1 VHTKELRHRIDAE
14 AARIRSAGPGSG
26 RAAGPWL
33 RTFQAPGGRRA
44 LVCLP
49 HAGGASGAFRHWQG
63 GTAELDII
71 GVELPGRAARF
82 TEAPVTRME
91 PLATDIAAQL
101 SVLDHDYALF
111 GHSLGGLLAFEVA
124 RRIRDAAGRPPL
136 ALFVAGCLAPD
147 APAPPPVHDL
157 PRDRLLA
164 WLEDIGGLDPEI
176 ARLPD
181 LVEIL
186 MPALRADLAVYD
198 TYRHQPAPPLEWPI
212 HVLAGRSDPTATPAD
227 LEAWRAHTTG
237 AFTIH
242 ALPGDHFFIHR
253 ATAQV
258 LRVVE
263 GRLPAA
269 EGAHR

>member
-1 VHTKELRHRIDAE
+1 MQAKELRHRKCAHPE
-14 AARIRSAGPGSG
+14 S
-26 RAAGPWL
+26 AGPWL
-33 RTFQAPGGRRA
+33 REFRAPGARRA

-49 HAGGASGAFRHWQG
+49 HAGGASGAFRHWQRYTG
-63 GTAELDII
+63 ELDIV
-71 GVELPGRAARF
+71 GVELPGRASRF
-82 TEAPVTRME
+82 TEAPVTRMD
-91 PLATDIAAQL
+91 PLAGNIAAQL
-101 SVLDHDYALF
+101 SALDRDYALF

-164 WLEDIGGLDPEI
+164 WLEDMGGLDPEI
-176 ARLPD
+176 ASLPD

-186 MPALRADLAVYD
+186 MPALRADLAVSD
-198 TYRHQPAPPLEWPI
+198 TYRYQPAPPLEWPI
-212 HVLAGRSDPTATPAD
+212 HVLAGSSDPTVTQAGA
-227 LEAWRAHTTG
+227 EAWRAHTIG

-242 ALPGDHFFIHR
+242 ALPGDHFFLHH

-258 LRVVE
+258 LRIVE
-263 GRLPAA
+263 GHLLAA
-269 EGAHR
+269 EGVHR

>member
-1 VHTKELRHRIDAE
+1 MHAKELLHRIDAE
-14 AARIRSAGPGSG
+14 AARIRPSGPGVSG
-26 RAAGPWL
+26 APGPWL
-33 RTFQAPGGRRA
+33 RAFRPPGGRRA

-49 HAGGASGAFRHWQG
+49 HAGGASGAFRHWQRDTG
-63 GTAELDII
+63 GLDII

-82 TEAPVTRME
+82 AEAPVARMD
-91 PLATDIAAQL
+91 PLARDIAAQL
-101 SVLDHDYALF
+101 SALDRDYALF

-164 WLEDIGGLDPEI
+164 WLEDMGGLDPEI
-176 ARLPD
+176 ASLPD
-181 LVEIL
+181 LIEIL
-186 MPALRADLAVYD
+186 LPALRADLAVYD
-198 TYRHQPAPPLEWPI
+198 TYRHRPAPPLEWPI
-212 HVLAGRSDPTATPAD
+212 HVLAGLSDPAVGHAD
-227 LEAWRAHTTG
+227 LEAWQAHTTG

-258 LRVVE
+258 LRIVE

-269 EGAHR
+269 EGVHR

>member
-1 VHTKELRHRIDAE
+1 M
-14 AARIRSAGPGSG
+14 
-26 RAAGPWL
+26 
-33 RTFQAPGGRRA
+33 
-44 LVCLP
+44 
-49 HAGGASGAFRHWQG
+49 FRHWQRCTG
-63 GTAELDII
+63 ELDIV

-82 TEAPVTRME
+82 AEAPVARLD
-91 PLATDIAAQL
+91 PLASDLAARL

-157 PRDRLLA
+157 PRDELLA
-164 WLEDIGGLDPEI
+164 WLEDMGGLDPEI

-198 TYRHQPAPPLEWPI
+198 TYRYQPAPPLEWPI
-212 HVLAGRSDPTATPAD
+212 HVLAGLSDPTVRHAD
-227 LEAWRAHTTG
+227 LQAWQAHTTG

-242 ALPGDHFFIHR
+242 ALPGDHFFIHD

-258 LRVVE
+258 LRIVE
-263 GRLPAA
+263 GGLPAA
-269 EGAHR
+269 EGGHR

>member
-1 VHTKELRHRIDAE
+1 VQTKELHHRI
-14 AARIRSAGPGSG
+14 SASG
-26 RAAGPWL
+26 NWL
-33 RTFQAPGGRRA
+33 RAFRAPGARHA

-49 HAGGASGAFRHWQG
+49 HAGGAAGAFRHWQPY
-63 GTAELDII
+63 TSELDIV

-82 TEAPVTRME
+82 AEAPVARMD

-101 SVLDHDYALF
+101 SVFDRDYALF

-124 RRIRDAAGRPPL
+124 RRIRDAAGRAPL
-136 ALFVAGCLAPD
+136 ALFVAGCPAPD

-164 WLEDIGGLDPEI
+164 WLEDMGGLDPEI

-181 LVEIL
+181 LLEIL
-186 MPALRADLAVYD
+186 MPALRADLAVFD
-198 TYRHQPAPPLEWPI
+198 TYQYQPAPPIPWPI
-212 HVLAGRSDPTATPAD
+212 HVLTGSADPSVRPAD

-237 AFTIH
+237 ACTVR
-242 ALPGDHFFIHR
+242 ALPGDHFFVHC

-258 LRVVE
+258 LRIVE
-263 GRLPAA
+263 GSLLTAGGPYR
-269 EGAHR
+269 